1 MPLTWHLKKFIL
13 LLGVLALGFTSCSK
27 KSENLK
33 VIPKDA
39 IAVVSFDLQS
49 LYKKADVEELQKLKS
64 FQKIKEAL
72 NNDNNKMGKIFSEI
86 LNDPKASG
94 IDFKKNAYLFAFN
107 NKKYGGDSR
116 QPHIGITAVLS
127 DDNKF
132 KDLLNRVSETTYM
145 ELDIKKDGA
154 LNIVHLNNESYL
166 SWDDNKMLFI
176 TGEDYRSMEGE
187 SVLKKLYNQ
196 DKSEQITDIKGFSDF
211 LNGQKDINLWI
222 NLGGFV
228 QDDSMFLNGMAASLY
243 KSLFNMQKD
252 SYFYG
257 FVDFGKDDIKLTTYS
272 IYNEET
278 AKLLKKY
285 DLYDIS
291 FDKDILKNTPEKLP
305 LAMGG
310 AINVKNYYEFLKA
323 QFGKDFNEDDL
334 IRVLSTQGLTKDNV
348 LNFFGGSFMLAIEGF
363 ENQKYISYDLDLVED
378 KQSDDSYEY
387 KEVEKERMFPVFGL
401 SFNIGDKT
409 LLDKGI
415 TLAGLALENGY
426 YKLPL
431 QKDLTFYF
439 AYNNKA
445 FYGSNS
451 PKGVEAFL
459 KGGVSNNAVNS
470 DFGKHVSKDLA
481 YFYMSLDPNNYPK
494 EYFDSFKHKKD
505 KFAFD
510 LFTQHSVNLECKRID
525 NSSAEIIY
533 HLKGIEKNSLN
544 TFFKSIDKVINYE
557 N

>member
-1 MPLTWHLKKFIL
+1 MKKFIL

-64 FQKIKEAL
+64 FQKIKEEL
-72 NNDNNKMGKIFSEI
+72 NNNNKEMGKIFSEI

-94 IDFKKNAYLFAFN
+94 VDFKKNAFLFGLN

-116 QPHIGITAVLS
+116 NPYIGVTAVLS
-127 DDNKF
+127 DDAKF
-132 KDLLNRVSETTYM
+132 KDLLNRVSQAKNLQ
-145 ELDIKKDGA
+145 LDIKKEGT
-154 LNIVHLNNESYL
+154 LNIVRLDQGTYL
-166 SWDDNKMLFI
+166 SWDSKKILFLKGDNTEA
-176 TGEDYRSMEGE
+176 TGVDI
-187 SVLKKLYNQ
+187 VLKKLYEQ
-196 DKSEQITDIKGFSDF
+196 SKSEQITDIKGFSDF
-211 LNGQKDINLWI
+211 LDGQKDINVWL
-222 NLGGFV
+222 NFGGFV
-228 QDDSMFLNGMAASLY
+228 QDDSIFLNGMVASLY
-243 KSLFNMQKD
+243 RGLFNMQKD

-257 FVDFGKDDIKLTTYS
+257 FIDFGKDDIKLTTYS

-285 DLYDIS
+285 DLYDIT

-323 QFGKDFNEDDL
+323 QFGKELNEDDL
-334 IRVLSTQGLTKDNV
+334 VKLLNTQGLTKDNV

-378 KQSDDSYEY
+378 KQSEDSYEY

-409 LLDKGI
+409 LLDKGV

-470 DFGKHVSKDLA
+470 DFGKHVSKDLT

-494 EYFDSFKHKKD
+494 EYFNSFRDKKD

-510 LFTQHSVNLECKRID
+510 LFTQHSVDLECKRID
-525 NSSAEIIY
+525 NTSAEAIY
-533 HLKGIEKNSLN
+533 HLKGVEKNSLN
-544 TFFKSIDKVINYE
+544 TFFKSIDKIVNYE

>member
-1 MPLTWHLKKFIL
+1 MKKFIL

-39 IAVVSFDLQS
+39 MVVVSFDLQS
-49 LYKKADVEELQKLKS
+49 LYQKADVEELQQLKS
-64 FQKIKEAL
+64 FQKLKEEIS
-72 NNDNNKMGKIFSEI
+72 NDNKEMGKIFNEI
-86 LNDPKASG
+86 LKDPKSSG
-94 IDFKKNAYLFAFN
+94 VDFKKNAFFFVCDS
-107 NKKYGGDSR
+107 KKYGGDSR
-116 QPHIGITAVLS
+116 NPYIGVTAVLS
-127 DDNKF
+127 DDAKF
-132 KDLLNRVSETTYM
+132 KDLLNRVSQATKLQ
-145 ELDIKKDGA
+145 LDIKKEGA
-154 LNIVHLNNESYL
+154 LNIVYFNEGASL
-166 SWDDNKMLFI
+166 SWDNKKMLFLI
-176 TGEDYRSMEGE
+176 NNNYSTRVDV
-187 SVLKKLYNQ
+187 VLKKLYEQ
-196 DKSEQITDIKGFSDF
+196 SKSEQITDIKGFSDF
-211 LNGQKDINLWI
+211 LDGQKDINVWL
-222 NLGGFV
+222 NFGGFM
-228 QDDSMFLNGMAASLY
+228 QDDSMFLNGIAASLY

-257 FVDFGKDDIKLTTYS
+257 FIDFGKDDIKLTTYS
-272 IYNEET
+272 IYNQET

-291 FDKDILKNTPEKLP
+291 FDKDILKNFPEKLP
-305 LAMGG
+305 IAIGG
-310 AINVKNYYEFLKA
+310 AVNVKNYYEFLKA
-323 QFGKDFNEDDL
+323 QFGKELNEDDL
-334 IRVLSTQGLTKDNV
+334 VKLLNTQGLTKDNV

-363 ENQKYISYDLDLVED
+363 ENQKYISYDLVED
-378 KQSDDSYEY
+378 EQSEDGYEY

-409 LLDKGI
+409 LLDKGVA
-415 TLAGLALENGY
+415 LAHLALENGY

-431 QKDLTFYF
+431 QKDLTLYF

-451 PKGVEAFL
+451 PKGVETFL
-459 KGGVSNNAVNS
+459 KGGVSNNAVKS

-481 YFYMSLDPNNYPK
+481 YFYMSLEPKDYPQ
-494 EYFDSFKHKKD
+494 EYVDIIREKNSREGSL
-505 KFAFD
+505 AFD
-510 LFTQHSVNLECKRID
+510 LFTQHSTNIECKRID

>member
-1 MPLTWHLKKFIL
+1 MKKFIL

-64 FQKIKEAL
+64 FQKIKEEL
-72 NNDNNKMGKIFSEI
+72 NNNNKEMGKIFSEI

-94 IDFKKNAYLFAFN
+94 VDFKKNAFLFGLN

-116 QPHIGITAVLS
+116 NPYIGVTAVLS
-127 DDNKF
+127 DDAKF
-132 KDLLNRVSETTYM
+132 KDLLNRVSQAKNLQ
-145 ELDIKKDGA
+145 LDIKKEGT
-154 LNIVHLNNESYL
+154 LNIVRLDQGTYL
-166 SWDDNKMLFI
+166 SWDSKKILFLKGDNTEA
-176 TGEDYRSMEGE
+176 TGVDI
-187 SVLKKLYNQ
+187 VLKKLYEQ
-196 DKSEQITDIKGFSDF
+196 SKSEQITDIKGFSDF
-211 LNGQKDINLWI
+211 LDGQKDINVWL
-222 NLGGFV
+222 NFGGFV
-228 QDDSMFLNGMAASLY
+228 QDDSIFLNGMVASLY
-243 KSLFNMQKD
+243 RGLFNMQKD

-257 FVDFGKDDIKLTTYS
+257 FIDFGKDDIKLTTYS

-285 DLYDIS
+285 DLYDIT

-363 ENQKYISYDLDLVED
+363 ENQKYISYDLVED
-378 KQSDDSYEY
+378 EQSEDGYEY

-409 LLDKGI
+409 LLDKGV
-415 TLAGLALENGY
+415 TLAGLSLENGY

-431 QKDLTFYF
+431 QKDLTLYF

-470 DFGKHVSKDLA
+470 DFGKHVSKNLA

-494 EYFDSFKHKKD
+494 EYFDSFKDKKD

-525 NSSAEIIY
+525 NSSAEFIY

>member
-1 MPLTWHLKKFIL
+1 MKKFIL

-176 TGEDYRSMEGE
+176 TGEDYCSMEGE

>member
-1 MPLTWHLKKFIL
+1 MKKFIL

-39 IAVVSFDLQS
+39 MAVVSFDLQS

-132 KDLLNRVSETTYM
+132 KDLLNRVSEATYM

-176 TGEDYRSMEGE
+176 AGEDYRSMEGE

-285 DLYDIS
+285 DLYDIT

-378 KQSDDSYEY
+378 KQSEDSYEY

-525 NSSAEIIY
+525 NTSAEAIY
-533 HLKGIEKNSLN
+533 HLKGVEKNSLN

>member
-1 MPLTWHLKKFIL
+1 MKKFIL

-39 IAVVSFDLQS
+39 MVVVSFDLQS
-49 LYKKADVEELQKLKS
+49 LYQKADVEELQQLKS
-64 FQKIKEAL
+64 FQKFKEKIS
-72 NNDNNKMGKIFSEI
+72 NDNKEMGKIFNEI
-86 LNDPKASG
+86 LKDPKSSG
-94 IDFKKNAYLFAFN
+94 VDFKKNAFFFVCDS
-107 NKKYGGDSR
+107 KKYGGDSR
-116 QPHIGITAVLS
+116 NPYIGVTAVLS
-127 DDNKF
+127 DDAKF
-132 KDLLNRVSETTYM
+132 KDLLNRVSQATETQ
-145 ELDIKKDGA
+145 LDIKKEGA
-154 LNIVHLNNESYL
+154 LNIVYFNEGASL
-166 SWDDNKMLFI
+166 SWDNKKMLFLVNDNYS
-176 TGEDYRSMEGE
+176 TRVDV
-187 SVLKKLYNQ
+187 VLKKLYEQ
-196 DKSEQITDIKGFSDF
+196 SKSEQITDIKGFSDF
-211 LNGQKDINLWI
+211 LDGQKDINVWL
-222 NLGGFV
+222 NFGGFM
-228 QDDSMFLNGMAASLY
+228 QDDSMFLNGIAASLY

-257 FVDFGKDDIKLTTYS
+257 FIDFGKDDIKLTTYS
-272 IYNEET
+272 IYNKET

-291 FDKDILKNTPEKLP
+291 FDKDILKNFPEKLP
-305 LAMGG
+305 IAIGG
-310 AINVKNYYEFLKA
+310 AVNVKNYYEFLKA
-323 QFGKDFNEDDL
+323 QFGKELNEDDL
-334 IRVLSTQGLTKDNV
+334 VKLLNTQGLTKDNV
-348 LNFFGGSFMLAIEGF
+348 LNFFGGSFVLAIEGF
-363 ENQKYISYDLDLVED
+363 ENQKYISYDLVED
-378 KQSDDSYEY
+378 EQSEDGYEY
-387 KEVEKERMFPVFGL
+387 KEVEKERMFPIFGL

-409 LLDKGI
+409 LLDKVI
-415 TLAGLALENGY
+415 TLASLALENGY

-431 QKDLTFYF
+431 QKDLTLYF

-470 DFGKHVSKDLA
+470 DFGKHVSKDLT
-481 YFYMSLDPNNYPK
+481 YFYMSLDPNYYPK

-525 NSSAEIIY
+525 NSSAEFIY
-533 HLKGIEKNSLN
+533 HLKGVEKNSLN

>member
-1 MPLTWHLKKFIL
+1 MKKFIL

-39 IAVVSFDLQS
+39 MAVVSFDLQS
-49 LYKKADVEELQKLKS
+49 LYKKVDVEELQQLKS

-86 LNDPKASG
+86 LNNPKASG

-132 KDLLNRVSETTYM
+132 KDLLNRVSEATYM

-176 TGEDYRSMEGE
+176 AGEDYRSMEGE

-196 DKSEQITDIKGFSDF
+196 DKSEQITNIKGFSDF
-211 LNGQKDINLWI
+211 LDGQKDINVWI

-291 FDKDILKNTPEKLP
+291 FDKDILKNFPEKSPIAL
-305 LAMGG
+305 GG
-310 AINVKNYYEFLKA
+310 AVNVKNYYEFLKA
-323 QFGKDFNEDDL
+323 QFGKELNEDDL
-334 IRVLSTQGLTKDNV
+334 VKLLNTQGLTKDNV

-378 KQSDDSYEY
+378 KQSEDSYEY

-409 LLDKGI
+409 LLDKGV

-470 DFGKHVSKDLA
+470 DFGKHVSKDLT

-494 EYFDSFKHKKD
+494 EYFNSFRDKKD

-525 NSSAEIIY
+525 NSSAEAIY

>member
-1 MPLTWHLKKFIL
+1 MKKFIL

-39 IAVVSFDLQS
+39 MVVVSFDLQS
-49 LYKKADVEELQKLKS
+49 LYKKADVEELQQLKS
-64 FQKIKEAL
+64 FQKLKEKIS
-72 NNDNNKMGKIFSEI
+72 NDNKEMGKIFNEI
-86 LNDPKASG
+86 LKDPKSSG
-94 IDFKKNAYLFAFN
+94 VDFKKNAFFFVCDS
-107 NKKYGGDSR
+107 KKYGGDSR
-116 QPHIGITAVLS
+116 NPYIGVTAVLS
-127 DDNKF
+127 DDAKF
-132 KDLLNRVSETTYM
+132 KDLLNRVSQATETQ
-145 ELDIKKDGA
+145 LDIKKEGA
-154 LNIVHLNNESYL
+154 LNIVYFNEGASL
-166 SWDDNKMLFI
+166 SWDNKKMLFLVNDNYS
-176 TGEDYRSMEGE
+176 TRVDV
-187 SVLKKLYNQ
+187 VLKKLYEQ
-196 DKSEQITDIKGFSDF
+196 SKSEQITDIKGFSDF
-211 LNGQKDINLWI
+211 LDGQKDINVWL
-222 NLGGFV
+222 NFGGFM
-228 QDDSMFLNGMAASLY
+228 QDDSMFLNGIAASLY

-257 FVDFGKDDIKLTTYS
+257 FIDFGKDDIKLTTYS
-272 IYNEET
+272 IYNKET

-291 FDKDILKNTPEKLP
+291 FDKDILKNFPEKLP
-305 LAMGG
+305 IAIGG
-310 AINVKNYYEFLKA
+310 AVNVKNYYEFLKA
-323 QFGKDFNEDDL
+323 QFGKELNEDDL
-334 IRVLSTQGLTKDNV
+334 VKLLNTQGLTKDNV
-348 LNFFGGSFMLAIEGF
+348 LNFFGGSFVLAIEGF

-409 LLDKGI
+409 LLDKGV
-415 TLAGLALENGY
+415 TLAGLSLENGY

-431 QKDLTFYF
+431 QKDLTLYF

-510 LFTQHSVNLECKRID
+510 LFTQHSVDLECKRID
-525 NSSAEIIY
+525 NTSAEAIY
-533 HLKGIEKNSLN
+533 HLKGVEKNSLN
-544 TFFKSIDKVINYE
+544 TFFKSIDKIVNYE

>member
-1 MPLTWHLKKFIL
+1 MKKFIL

-39 IAVVSFDLQS
+39 MVVVSFDLQS
-49 LYKKADVEELQKLKS
+49 LYQKADVEELQQLKS
-64 FQKIKEAL
+64 FQKLKEEIS
-72 NNDNNKMGKIFSEI
+72 NDNKEMGKIFNEI
-86 LNDPKASG
+86 LKDPKSSG
-94 IDFKKNAYLFAFN
+94 VDFKKNAFFFVCDS
-107 NKKYGGDSR
+107 KKYGGDSR
-116 QPHIGITAVLS
+116 NPYIGVTAVLS
-127 DDNKF
+127 DDAKF
-132 KDLLNRVSETTYM
+132 KDLLNRVSQATKLQ
-145 ELDIKKDGA
+145 LDIKKEGA
-154 LNIVHLNNESYL
+154 LNIVYFNEGASL
-166 SWDDNKMLFI
+166 SWDNKKMLFLVNDNYS
-176 TGEDYRSMEGE
+176 TRVDV
-187 SVLKKLYNQ
+187 VLKKLYEQ
-196 DKSEQITDIKGFSDF
+196 SKSEQITDIKGFSDF
-211 LNGQKDINLWI
+211 LDGQKDINVWL
-222 NLGGFV
+222 NFGGFM
-228 QDDSMFLNGMAASLY
+228 QDDSMFLNGIAASLY

-257 FVDFGKDDIKLTTYS
+257 FIDFGKDDIKLTTYS
-272 IYNEET
+272 IYNQET

-291 FDKDILKNTPEKLP
+291 FDKDILKNFPEKLP
-305 LAMGG
+305 IAIGG
-310 AINVKNYYEFLKA
+310 AVNVKNYYEFLKA
-323 QFGKDFNEDDL
+323 QFGKELNEDDL
-334 IRVLSTQGLTKDNV
+334 VKLLNTQGLTKDNV
-348 LNFFGGSFMLAIEGF
+348 LNFFGGSFVLAIEGF
-363 ENQKYISYDLDLVED
+363 ENQKYISYDLVED
-378 KQSDDSYEY
+378 EQSEDGYEY

-409 LLDKGI
+409 LLDKGVA
-415 TLAGLALENGY
+415 LAHLALENGY

-431 QKDLTFYF
+431 QKDLTLYF

-459 KGGVSNNAVNS
+459 KGGVSNNAVKS

-525 NSSAEIIY
+525 NSSAEVIY
-533 HLKGIEKNSLN
+533 HLKGVEKNSLN
-544 TFFKSIDKVINYE
+544 TFFKSIDKIVNYE

>member
-1 MPLTWHLKKFIL
+1 MKKFIL

-39 IAVVSFDLQS
+39 MAVVSFDLQS

-132 KDLLNRVSETTYM
+132 KDLLNRVSEATYM

-176 TGEDYRSMEGE
+176 AGEDYRSMEGE

-291 FDKDILKNTPEKLP
+291 FDKDILKNSPEKSP
-305 LAMGG
+305 IAIGG
-310 AINVKNYYEFLKA
+310 AVNVKNYYEFLKA
-323 QFGKDFNEDDL
+323 QFGKELNEDDL
-334 IRVLSTQGLTKDNV
+334 VKLLNTQGLTKDNV

-409 LLDKGI
+409 LLDKGV
-415 TLAGLALENGY
+415 TLAGLSLENGY

-431 QKDLTFYF
+431 QKDLTLYF

-510 LFTQHSVNLECKRID
+510 LFTQHSVDLECKRID
-525 NSSAEIIY
+525 NTSAEAIY
-533 HLKGIEKNSLN
+533 HLKGVEKNSLN
-544 TFFKSIDKVINYE
+544 TFFKSIDKIVNYE

>member
-1 MPLTWHLKKFIL
+1 MKKFIL

-64 FQKIKEAL
+64 FQKIKEEL
-72 NNDNNKMGKIFSEI
+72 NNNNKEMGKIFSEI

-94 IDFKKNAYLFAFN
+94 VDFKKNAFLFGLN

-116 QPHIGITAVLS
+116 NPYIGVTAVLS
-127 DDNKF
+127 DDAKF
-132 KDLLNRVSETTYM
+132 KDLLNRVSQAKNLQ
-145 ELDIKKDGA
+145 LDIKKEGT
-154 LNIVHLNNESYL
+154 LNIVRLDQGTYL
-166 SWDDNKMLFI
+166 SWDSKKILFLKGDNTEA
-176 TGEDYRSMEGE
+176 TGVDI
-187 SVLKKLYNQ
+187 VLKKLYEQ
-196 DKSEQITDIKGFSDF
+196 SKSEQITDIKGFSDF
-211 LNGQKDINLWI
+211 LDGQKDINVWL
-222 NLGGFV
+222 NFGGFV
-228 QDDSMFLNGMAASLY
+228 QDDSIFLNGMVASLY
-243 KSLFNMQKD
+243 RGLFNMQKD

-257 FVDFGKDDIKLTTYS
+257 FIDFGKDDIKLTTYS

-285 DLYDIS
+285 DLYDIT

-363 ENQKYISYDLDLVED
+363 ENQKYISYDLVED
-378 KQSDDSYEY
+378 EQSKDGYEY

-409 LLDKGI
+409 LLDKGV
-415 TLAGLALENGY
+415 TLAGLSLENGY

-431 QKDLTFYF
+431 QKDLTLYF

-494 EYFDSFKHKKD
+494 EYFDSFKDKKD

>member
-1 MPLTWHLKKFIL
+1 MKKFIL

-39 IAVVSFDLQS
+39 MAVVSFDLQS

-72 NNDNNKMGKIFSEI
+72 NNNNNKMGKIFSEI

-132 KDLLNRVSETTYM
+132 KDLLNRVSEATYM

-176 TGEDYRSMEGE
+176 AGEDYRSMEGD

-196 DKSEQITDIKGFSDF
+196 DKSEQITDVKGFSDF
-211 LNGQKDINLWI
+211 LDGQKDINVWL
-222 NLGGFV
+222 NFGGFV
-228 QDDSMFLNGMAASLY
+228 QDDSIFLNGMVASLY
-243 KSLFNMQKD
+243 RGLFNMQKD

-291 FDKDILKNTPEKLP
+291 FDKDILKNFSEKSP
-305 LAMGG
+305 IAIGG
-310 AINVKNYYEFLKA
+310 AVNVKNYYEFLKA
-323 QFGKDFNEDDL
+323 QFGKELNEDDL
-334 IRVLSTQGLTKDNV
+334 VKLLNTQGLTKDNV

-451 PKGVEAFL
+451 PEGVEAFL

-470 DFGKHVSKDLA
+470 DFGKHVSKDLT

-525 NSSAEIIY
+525 NSSAEFIY
-533 HLKGIEKNSLN
+533 HLKGVEKNSLN
-544 TFFKSIDKVINYE
+544 TFFKSIDKIVNYE

>member
-1 MPLTWHLKKFIL
+1 MKKFIL

-64 FQKIKEAL
+64 FQKIKEEL
-72 NNDNNKMGKIFSEI
+72 NNNNKEMGKIFSEI

-94 IDFKKNAYLFAFN
+94 VDFKKNAFLFGLN

-116 QPHIGITAVLS
+116 NPYIGVTAVLS
-127 DDNKF
+127 DDAKF
-132 KDLLNRVSETTYM
+132 KDLLNRVSKAKNLQ
-145 ELDIKKDGA
+145 LDIKKEGT
-154 LNIVHLNNESYL
+154 LNIVRLDQGTYL
-166 SWDDNKMLFI
+166 SWDSKKILFLKGDNTEA
-176 TGEDYRSMEGE
+176 TGVDI
-187 SVLKKLYNQ
+187 VLKKLYEQ
-196 DKSEQITDIKGFSDF
+196 SKSEQITDIKGFSDF
-211 LNGQKDINLWI
+211 LDGQKDINVWL
-222 NLGGFV
+222 NFGGFV
-228 QDDSMFLNGMAASLY
+228 QDDSIFLNGMVASLY
-243 KSLFNMQKD
+243 RGLFNMQKD

-257 FVDFGKDDIKLTTYS
+257 FIDFGKDDIKLTTYS

-363 ENQKYISYDLDLVED
+363 ENQKYISYDLVED
-378 KQSDDSYEY
+378 EQSEDGYEY
-387 KEVEKERMFPVFGL
+387 KEVEKERMFPIFGL

-409 LLDKGI
+409 LLDKGV
-415 TLAGLALENGY
+415 TLAGLSLENGY

-431 QKDLTFYF
+431 QKDLTLYF

-494 EYFDSFKHKKD
+494 EYFDSFKDKKD

-525 NSSAEIIY
+525 NSSAEAIY
-533 HLKGIEKNSLN
+533 HLKGVEKNSLN
-544 TFFKSIDKVINYE
+544 TFFKSIDKIVNYE

>member
-1 MPLTWHLKKFIL
+1 MKKFIL

-176 TGEDYRSMEGE
+176 AGEDYRSMEGE
-187 SVLKKLYNQ
+187 SVIKKLYNQ

>member
-1 MPLTWHLKKFIL
+1 MKKFIL

-39 IAVVSFDLQS
+39 MVVVSFDLQS
-49 LYKKADVEELQKLKS
+49 LYQKADVEELQQLKS
-64 FQKIKEAL
+64 FQKLKEEIS
-72 NNDNNKMGKIFSEI
+72 NDNKEMGKIFNEI
-86 LNDPKASG
+86 LKDPKSSG
-94 IDFKKNAYLFAFN
+94 VDFKKNVFFFVCDS
-107 NKKYGGDSR
+107 KKYGGDSR
-116 QPHIGITAVLS
+116 NPYIGVTAVLS
-127 DDNKF
+127 DDAKF
-132 KDLLNRVSETTYM
+132 KDLLNRVSQATKLQ
-145 ELDIKKDGA
+145 LDIKKEGA
-154 LNIVHLNNESYL
+154 LNIVYFNEGASL
-166 SWDDNKMLFI
+166 SWDNKKMLFLVNDNYS
-176 TGEDYRSMEGE
+176 TRVDV
-187 SVLKKLYNQ
+187 VLKKLYEQ
-196 DKSEQITDIKGFSDF
+196 SKSEQITDIKGFSDF
-211 LNGQKDINLWI
+211 LDGQKDINVWL
-222 NLGGFV
+222 NFGGFM
-228 QDDSMFLNGMAASLY
+228 QDDSMFLNGIAASLY

-257 FVDFGKDDIKLTTYS
+257 FIDFGKDDIKLTTYS
-272 IYNEET
+272 IYNQET

-291 FDKDILKNTPEKLP
+291 FDKDILKNFPEKLP
-305 LAMGG
+305 IAIGG
-310 AINVKNYYEFLKA
+310 AVNVKNYYEFLKA
-323 QFGKDFNEDDL
+323 QFGKELNEDDL
-334 IRVLSTQGLTKDNV
+334 VKLLNTQGLTKDNE
-348 LNFFGGSFMLAIEGF
+348 LNFFGGSFVLAIEGF
-363 ENQKYISYDLDLVED
+363 ENQKYISYDLVED
-378 KQSDDSYEY
+378 EQSEDGYEY

-409 LLDKGI
+409 LLDKGVA
-415 TLAGLALENGY
+415 LAHLALENGY

-431 QKDLTFYF
+431 QKDLTLYF

-459 KGGVSNNAVNS
+459 KGGVSNNAVKS

-481 YFYMSLDPNNYPK
+481 YFYMSLEPKDYPQ
-494 EYFDSFKHKKD
+494 EYVDIIREKNSREGSL
-505 KFAFD
+505 AFD
-510 LFTQHSVNLECKRID
+510 LFIQHSTNIECKRID
-525 NSSAEIIY
+525 NSSAEFIY

>member
-1 MPLTWHLKKFIL
+1 MKKFIL

-278 AKLLKKY
+278 VKLLKKY

>member
-1 MPLTWHLKKFIL
+1 MKKFIL

-39 IAVVSFDLQS
+39 MAVVSFDLQS

-132 KDLLNRVSETTYM
+132 KDLLNRVSEATYM

-176 TGEDYRSMEGE
+176 AGEDYRSMEGE

>member
-1 MPLTWHLKKFIL
+1 MKKFIL

-39 IAVVSFDLQS
+39 MVVVSFDLQS
-49 LYKKADVEELQKLKS
+49 LYKKADVEELQQLKS
-64 FQKIKEAL
+64 FQKLKEEIS
-72 NNDNNKMGKIFSEI
+72 NDNKEMGKIFNEI
-86 LNDPKASG
+86 LKDPKSSG
-94 IDFKKNAYLFAFN
+94 VDFKKNAFFFVCDS
-107 NKKYGGDSR
+107 KKYGGDSR
-116 QPHIGITAVLS
+116 NPYIGVTAVLS
-127 DDNKF
+127 DDAKF
-132 KDLLNRVSETTYM
+132 KDLLNRVSKAKNLQ
-145 ELDIKKDGA
+145 LDIKKEGT
-154 LNIVHLNNESYL
+154 LNIVRLDQGTYL
-166 SWDDNKMLFI
+166 SWDSKKILFLKGDNTEA
-176 TGEDYRSMEGE
+176 TGVDI
-187 SVLKKLYNQ
+187 VLKKLYEQ
-196 DKSEQITDIKGFSDF
+196 SKSEQITDIKGFSDF
-211 LNGQKDINLWI
+211 LDGQKDINVWL
-222 NLGGFV
+222 NFGGFV
-228 QDDSMFLNGMAASLY
+228 QDDSIFLNGMVASLY
-243 KSLFNMQKD
+243 RGLFNMQKD

-257 FVDFGKDDIKLTTYS
+257 FIDFGKDDIKLTTYS
-272 IYNEET
+272 FYNEET

-291 FDKDILKNTPEKLP
+291 FDKDILKNFPEKLP
-305 LAMGG
+305 IAIGG
-310 AINVKNYYEFLKA
+310 AVNVKNYYEFLKA
-323 QFGKDFNEDDL
+323 QFGKELNEDDL
-334 IRVLSTQGLTKDNV
+334 VKLLNTQGLTKENV

-378 KQSDDSYEY
+378 KQSEDSYEY

-470 DFGKHVSKDLA
+470 DFGKHVSKDLT

-510 LFTQHSVNLECKRID
+510 LFTQHSVDLECKRID
-525 NSSAEIIY
+525 NTSAEAIY
-533 HLKGIEKNSLN
+533 HLKGVEKNSLN

>member
-1 MPLTWHLKKFIL
+1 
-13 LLGVLALGFTSCSK
+13 
-27 KSENLK
+27 
-33 VIPKDA
+33 
-39 IAVVSFDLQS
+39 
-49 LYKKADVEELQKLKS
+49 
-64 FQKIKEAL
+64 
-72 NNDNNKMGKIFSEI
+72 MGKIFSEI

-94 IDFKKNAYLFAFN
+94 VDFKKNAFLFGLN

-116 QPHIGITAVLS
+116 NPYIGVTAVLS
-127 DDNKF
+127 DDAKF
-132 KDLLNRVSETTYM
+132 KDLLNRVSQAKNLQ
-145 ELDIKKDGA
+145 LDIKKEGT
-154 LNIVHLNNESYL
+154 LNIVRLDQGTYL
-166 SWDDNKMLFI
+166 SWDSKKILFLKGDNTEA
-176 TGEDYRSMEGE
+176 TGVDI
-187 SVLKKLYNQ
+187 VLKKLYEQ
-196 DKSEQITDIKGFSDF
+196 SKSEQITDIKGFSDF
-211 LNGQKDINLWI
+211 LDGQKDINVWL
-222 NLGGFV
+222 NFGGFV
-228 QDDSMFLNGMAASLY
+228 QDDSIFLNGMVASLY
-243 KSLFNMQKD
+243 RGLFNMQKD

-257 FVDFGKDDIKLTTYS
+257 FIDFGKDDIKLTTYS

-285 DLYDIS
+285 DLYDIT

-334 IRVLSTQGLTKDNV
+334 IRALSTQGLTKDNV

-363 ENQKYISYDLDLVED
+363 ENQKYISYDLVED
-378 KQSDDSYEY
+378 EQSKDGYEY

-409 LLDKGI
+409 LLDKGV
-415 TLAGLALENGY
+415 TLASLALENGY

-431 QKDLTFYF
+431 QKDLTLYF

-494 EYFDSFKHKKD
+494 EYFDSFKDKKD

-525 NSSAEIIY
+525 NSSAEAIY
-533 HLKGIEKNSLN
+533 HLKGVEKNSLN
-544 TFFKSIDKVINYE
+544 TFFKSIDKIVNYE

>member
-1 MPLTWHLKKFIL
+1 MKKFIL

-64 FQKIKEAL
+64 FQKIKEEL
-72 NNDNNKMGKIFSEI
+72 NNNNKEMGKIFSEI

-94 IDFKKNAYLFAFN
+94 VDFKKNVFLFGLN

-116 QPHIGITAVLS
+116 NPYIGVTAVLS
-127 DDNKF
+127 DDAKF
-132 KDLLNRVSETTYM
+132 KDLLNRVSQAKNLQ
-145 ELDIKKDGA
+145 LDIKKEGT
-154 LNIVHLNNESYL
+154 LNIVRLDQGTYL
-166 SWDDNKMLFI
+166 SWDSKKILFLKGDNTEA
-176 TGEDYRSMEGE
+176 TGVDI
-187 SVLKKLYNQ
+187 VLKKLYEQ
-196 DKSEQITDIKGFSDF
+196 SKSEQITDIKGFSDF

-228 QDDSMFLNGMAASLY
+228 QDDSMFLNGMVASLY

-285 DLYDIS
+285 DLYDIT
-291 FDKDILKNTPEKLP
+291 FDKDILKNFPEKSP
-305 LAMGG
+305 IAIGG
-310 AINVKNYYEFLKA
+310 AVNVKNYYEFLKA
-323 QFGKDFNEDDL
+323 QFGKELNEDDL
-334 IRVLSTQGLTKDNV
+334 VKLLNTQGLTKDNV

-363 ENQKYISYDLDLVED
+363 ENQKYISYDLVED
-378 KQSDDSYEY
+378 EQSEDGYEY

-431 QKDLTFYF
+431 QKDLTLYF

-494 EYFDSFKHKKD
+494 EYFDSFKDKKD

-525 NSSAEIIY
+525 NSSAEAIY
-533 HLKGIEKNSLN
+533 HLKGVEKNSLN

>member
-1 MPLTWHLKKFIL
+1 MKKFIL

-39 IAVVSFDLQS
+39 MAVVSFDLQS

-291 FDKDILKNTPEKLP
+291 FDKDILKNFPEKSP
-305 LAMGG
+305 IAIGG
-310 AINVKNYYEFLKA
+310 AVNVKNYYEFLKA
-323 QFGKDFNEDDL
+323 QFGKELNEDDL
-334 IRVLSTQGLTKDNV
+334 VKLLNTQGLTKDNV

-510 LFTQHSVNLECKRID
+510 LFTQHSVDLECKRID
-525 NSSAEIIY
+525 NTSAEAIY
-533 HLKGIEKNSLN
+533 HLKGVEKNSLN

>member
-1 MPLTWHLKKFIL
+1 MKKFIL

-64 FQKIKEAL
+64 FQKIKEEL
-72 NNDNNKMGKIFSEI
+72 NNNNKEMGKIFSEI

-94 IDFKKNAYLFAFN
+94 VDFKKNAFLFGLN

-116 QPHIGITAVLS
+116 NPYIGVTAVLS
-127 DDNKF
+127 DDAKF
-132 KDLLNRVSETTYM
+132 KDLLNRVSQAKNLQ
-145 ELDIKKDGA
+145 LDIKKEGT
-154 LNIVHLNNESYL
+154 LNIVRLDQGTYL
-166 SWDDNKMLFI
+166 SWDSKKILFLKGDNTEA
-176 TGEDYRSMEGE
+176 TGVDI
-187 SVLKKLYNQ
+187 VLKKLYEQ
-196 DKSEQITDIKGFSDF
+196 SKSEQITDIKGFSDF
-211 LNGQKDINLWI
+211 LDGQKDINVWL
-222 NLGGFV
+222 NFGGFV
-228 QDDSMFLNGMAASLY
+228 QDDSIFLNGMVASLY
-243 KSLFNMQKD
+243 RGLFNMQKD

-257 FVDFGKDDIKLTTYS
+257 FIDFGKDDIKLTTYS

-285 DLYDIS
+285 DLYDIT

-323 QFGKDFNEDDL
+323 QFGKELNEDDL
-334 IRVLSTQGLTKDNV
+334 VKLLNTQGLTKDNV
-348 LNFFGGSFMLAIEGF
+348 LNFFGGSFVLAIEGF
-363 ENQKYISYDLDLVED
+363 ENQKYISYDLVED
-378 KQSDDSYEY
+378 EQSKDGYEY

-409 LLDKGI
+409 LLDKGV
-415 TLAGLALENGY
+415 TLASLALENGY

-431 QKDLTFYF
+431 QKDLTLYF

-494 EYFDSFKHKKD
+494 EYFDSFKDKKD

-525 NSSAEIIY
+525 NSSAEFIY

>member
-1 MPLTWHLKKFIL
+1 MKKFIL

-39 IAVVSFDLQS
+39 MAVVSFDLQS

-127 DDNKF
+127 DNNKF
-132 KDLLNRVSETTYM
+132 KDLLNRVSEATYM

-176 TGEDYRSMEGE
+176 AGEDYRSMEGE
-187 SVLKKLYNQ
+187 SVIKKLYNQ

-228 QDDSMFLNGMAASLY
+228 QDDSIFLNGMAASLY

-291 FDKDILKNTPEKLP
+291 FDKDILKNFPEKSP
-305 LAMGG
+305 IAIGG
-310 AINVKNYYEFLKA
+310 AVNVKNYYEFLKA
-323 QFGKDFNEDDL
+323 QFGKELNEDDL
-334 IRVLSTQGLTKDNV
+334 VKLLNTQGLTKDNV

-510 LFTQHSVNLECKRID
+510 LFTQHSVDLECKRID
-525 NSSAEIIY
+525 NTSAEAIY
-533 HLKGIEKNSLN
+533 HLKGVEKNSLN
-544 TFFKSIDKVINYE
+544 TFFKSIDKIVNYE

>member
-1 MPLTWHLKKFIL
+1 MKKFIL

-39 IAVVSFDLQS
+39 MVVVSFDLQS
-49 LYKKADVEELQKLKS
+49 LYQKADVEELQQLKS
-64 FQKIKEAL
+64 FQKLKEEISK
-72 NNDNNKMGKIFSEI
+72 DNKEMGKIFNEI
-86 LNDPKASG
+86 LKDPKSSG
-94 IDFKKNAYLFAFN
+94 VDFKKNAFFFVCDS
-107 NKKYGGDSR
+107 KKYGGDSR
-116 QPHIGITAVLS
+116 NPYIGVTAVLS
-127 DDNKF
+127 DDAKF
-132 KDLLNRVSETTYM
+132 KDLLNRVSQATKLQ
-145 ELDIKKDGA
+145 LDIKKEGA
-154 LNIVHLNNESYL
+154 LNIVYFNEGASL
-166 SWDDNKMLFI
+166 SWDNKKMLFLVNDNYS
-176 TGEDYRSMEGE
+176 TRVDV
-187 SVLKKLYNQ
+187 VLKKLYEQ
-196 DKSEQITDIKGFSDF
+196 SKSEQITDIKGFSDF
-211 LNGQKDINLWI
+211 LDGQKDINVWL
-222 NLGGFV
+222 NFGGFM
-228 QDDSMFLNGMAASLY
+228 QDDSMFLNGIAASLY

-257 FVDFGKDDIKLTTYS
+257 FIDFGKDDIKLTTYS
-272 IYNEET
+272 IYNQET

-291 FDKDILKNTPEKLP
+291 FDKDILKNFPEKLP
-305 LAMGG
+305 IAIGG
-310 AINVKNYYEFLKA
+310 AVNVKNYYEFLKA
-323 QFGKDFNEDDL
+323 QFGKELNEDDL
-334 IRVLSTQGLTKDNV
+334 VKLLNTQGLTKDNV
-348 LNFFGGSFMLAIEGF
+348 LNFFGGSFVLAIEGF
-363 ENQKYISYDLDLVED
+363 ENQKYISYDLVED
-378 KQSDDSYEY
+378 EQSEDGYEY

-409 LLDKGI
+409 LLDKGVA
-415 TLAGLALENGY
+415 LAHLALENGY

-431 QKDLTFYF
+431 QKDLTLYF

-459 KGGVSNNAVNS
+459 KGGVSNNAVKS

-481 YFYMSLDPNNYPK
+481 YFYMSLEPKDYPQ
-494 EYFDSFKHKKD
+494 EYVDIIREKNSREGSL
-505 KFAFD
+505 AFD
-510 LFTQHSVNLECKRID
+510 LFIQHSTNIECKRID
-525 NSSAEIIY
+525 NSSAEFIY

>member
-1 MPLTWHLKKFIL
+1 MKKFIL
-13 LLGVLALGFTSCSK
+13 LLGVLALGFTSCSN
-27 KSENLK
+27 KSENLI
-33 VIPKDA
+33 VIPIDDMV
-39 IAVVSFDLQS
+39 VVSFDLQS
-49 LYKKADVEELQKLKS
+49 LYQKADVEELQKLKS

-132 KDLLNRVSETTYM
+132 KDLLNRVSEATYM

-176 TGEDYRSMEGE
+176 AGEDYRSMEGE

-196 DKSEQITDIKGFSDF
+196 DKSEQITNIKGFSDF
-211 LNGQKDINLWI
+211 LDGQKDINVWL

-291 FDKDILKNTPEKLP
+291 FDKDILKNFPEKSPIAL
-305 LAMGG
+305 GG
-310 AINVKNYYEFLKA
+310 AVNVKNYYEFLKA
-323 QFGKDFNEDDL
+323 QFGKELNEDDL
-334 IRVLSTQGLTKDNV
+334 VKLLNTQGLTKENV

-378 KQSDDSYEY
+378 KQSEDSYEY

-510 LFTQHSVNLECKRID
+510 LFTQHSVDLECKRID
-525 NSSAEIIY
+525 NTSAEAIY
-533 HLKGIEKNSLN
+533 HLKGVEKNSLN
-544 TFFKSIDKVINYE
+544 TFFKSIDKIVNYE

>member
-1 MPLTWHLKKFIL
+1 MKKFIL

-64 FQKIKEAL
+64 FQKIKEEL
-72 NNDNNKMGKIFSEI
+72 NNNNKEMGKIFSEI

-94 IDFKKNAYLFAFN
+94 VDFKKNAFLFGLN

-116 QPHIGITAVLS
+116 NPYIGVTAVLS
-127 DDNKF
+127 DDAKF
-132 KDLLNRVSETTYM
+132 KDLLNRVSQAKNLQ
-145 ELDIKKDGA
+145 LDIKKEGT
-154 LNIVHLNNESYL
+154 LNIVRLDQGTYL
-166 SWDDNKMLFI
+166 SWDSKKILFLKGDNTEA
-176 TGEDYRSMEGE
+176 TGVDI
-187 SVLKKLYNQ
+187 VLKKLYEQ
-196 DKSEQITDIKGFSDF
+196 SKSEQITDIKGFSDF
-211 LNGQKDINLWI
+211 LDGQKDINVWL
-222 NLGGFV
+222 NFGGFV
-228 QDDSMFLNGMAASLY
+228 QDDSIFLNGMVASLY
-243 KSLFNMQKD
+243 RGLFNMQKD

-257 FVDFGKDDIKLTTYS
+257 FIDFGKDDIKLTTYS

-285 DLYDIS
+285 DLYDIT

-363 ENQKYISYDLDLVED
+363 ENQKYISYDLVED
-378 KQSDDSYEY
+378 EQSEDGYEY

-470 DFGKHVSKDLA
+470 DFGKHVSKDLT

-494 EYFDSFKHKKD
+494 EYFNSFRDKKD

-525 NSSAEIIY
+525 NSSAEAIY

>member
-1 MPLTWHLKKFIL
+1 MKKFIL

-64 FQKIKEAL
+64 FQKIKEEL
-72 NNDNNKMGKIFSEI
+72 NNNNKEMGKIFSEI

-94 IDFKKNAYLFAFN
+94 VDFKKNAFLFGLN

-116 QPHIGITAVLS
+116 NPYIGVTAVLS
-127 DDNKF
+127 DDAKF
-132 KDLLNRVSETTYM
+132 KDLLNRVSQAKNLQ
-145 ELDIKKDGA
+145 LDIKKEGT
-154 LNIVHLNNESYL
+154 LNIVRLDQGTYL
-166 SWDDNKMLFI
+166 SWDSKKILFLKGDNTEA
-176 TGEDYRSMEGE
+176 TGVDI
-187 SVLKKLYNQ
+187 VLKKLYEQ
-196 DKSEQITDIKGFSDF
+196 SKSEQITDIKGFSDF
-211 LNGQKDINLWI
+211 LDGQKDINVWL
-222 NLGGFV
+222 NFGGFV
-228 QDDSMFLNGMAASLY
+228 QDDSIFLNGMVASLY
-243 KSLFNMQKD
+243 RGLFNMQKD

-257 FVDFGKDDIKLTTYS
+257 FIDFGKDDIKLTTYS

-285 DLYDIS
+285 DLYDIT

-334 IRVLSTQGLTKDNV
+334 IRALSTQGLTKDNV

-363 ENQKYISYDLDLVED
+363 ENQKYISYDLVED
-378 KQSDDSYEY
+378 EQSKDGYEY

-470 DFGKHVSKDLA
+470 DFGKHVSKDLT
-481 YFYMSLDPNNYPK
+481 YFYMSLDPNYYPK

-525 NSSAEIIY
+525 NSSAEFIY
-533 HLKGIEKNSLN
+533 HLKGVEKNSLN

>member
-1 MPLTWHLKKFIL
+1 MKKFIL

-211 LNGQKDINLWI
+211 LNGQKYINLWI

>member
-1 MPLTWHLKKFIL
+1 MKKFIL

-94 IDFKKNAYLFAFN
+94 VDFKKNAFLFGLN

-116 QPHIGITAVLS
+116 NPYIGVTAVLS
-127 DDNKF
+127 DDAKF
-132 KDLLNRVSETTYM
+132 KDLLNRVSQAKNLQ
-145 ELDIKKDGA
+145 LDIKKEGT
-154 LNIVHLNNESYL
+154 LNIVRLDQGTYL
-166 SWDDNKMLFI
+166 SWDSKKILFLKGDNTEA
-176 TGEDYRSMEGE
+176 TGVDI
-187 SVLKKLYNQ
+187 VLKKLYEQ
-196 DKSEQITDIKGFSDF
+196 SKSEQITDIKGFSDF
-211 LNGQKDINLWI
+211 LDGQKDINVWL
-222 NLGGFV
+222 NFGGFV
-228 QDDSMFLNGMAASLY
+228 QDDSIFLNGMVASLY
-243 KSLFNMQKD
+243 RGLFNMQKD

-257 FVDFGKDDIKLTTYS
+257 FIDFGKDDIKLTTYS

-285 DLYDIS
+285 DLYDIT

-334 IRVLSTQGLTKDNV
+334 IRALSTQGLTKDNV

-363 ENQKYISYDLDLVED
+363 ENQKYISYDLVED
-378 KQSDDSYEY
+378 EQSKDGYEY

-409 LLDKGI
+409 LLDKGV
-415 TLAGLALENGY
+415 TLASLALENGY

-431 QKDLTFYF
+431 QKDLTLYF

-494 EYFDSFKHKKD
+494 EYFDSFKDKKD

-525 NSSAEIIY
+525 NSSAEAIY
-533 HLKGIEKNSLN
+533 HLKGVEKNSLN
-544 TFFKSIDKVINYE
+544 TFFKSIDKIVNYE

>member
-1 MPLTWHLKKFIL
+1 MKKFIL

-49 LYKKADVEELQKLKS
+49 LYKKADVEELKKLKS

-176 TGEDYRSMEGE
+176 AGEDYRSMEGE
-187 SVLKKLYNQ
+187 SVIKKLYNQ

-525 NSSAEIIY
+525 NTSAEAIY
-533 HLKGIEKNSLN
+533 HLKGVEKNSLN

>member
-1 MPLTWHLKKFIL
+1 MKKFIL

-401 SFNIGDKT
+401 SFNIGNKT

>member
-1 MPLTWHLKKFIL
+1 MKKFIL

-39 IAVVSFDLQS
+39 MVVVSFDLQS

-64 FQKIKEAL
+64 FQKIKEEL
-72 NNDNNKMGKIFSEI
+72 NNNNKEMGKIFSEI

-94 IDFKKNAYLFAFN
+94 VDFKKNAFLFGLN

-116 QPHIGITAVLS
+116 NPYIGVTAVLS
-127 DDNKF
+127 DDAKF
-132 KDLLNRVSETTYM
+132 KDLLNRVSQAKNLQ
-145 ELDIKKDGA
+145 LDIKKEGT
-154 LNIVHLNNESYL
+154 LNIVRLDQGTYL
-166 SWDDNKMLFI
+166 SWDSKKILFLKGDNTEA
-176 TGEDYRSMEGE
+176 TGVDI
-187 SVLKKLYNQ
+187 VLKKLYEQ
-196 DKSEQITDIKGFSDF
+196 SKSEQITDIKGFSDF
-211 LNGQKDINLWI
+211 LDGQKDINVWL
-222 NLGGFV
+222 NFGGFV
-228 QDDSMFLNGMAASLY
+228 QDDSIFLNGMVASLY
-243 KSLFNMQKD
+243 RGLFNMQKD

-257 FVDFGKDDIKLTTYS
+257 FIDFGKDDIKLTTYS

-285 DLYDIS
+285 DLYDIT

-334 IRVLSTQGLTKDNV
+334 IRALSTQGLTKDNV

-363 ENQKYISYDLDLVED
+363 ENQKYISYDLVED
-378 KQSDDSYEY
+378 EQSKDGYEY

-409 LLDKGI
+409 LLDKVI
-415 TLAGLALENGY
+415 TLASLALENGY

-431 QKDLTFYF
+431 EKDLTFYF

-470 DFGKHVSKDLA
+470 DFGKHISKDLA
-481 YFYMSLDPNNYPK
+481 YLYMSLEPKDYPQ
-494 EYFDSFKHKKD
+494 EYVDIIREKNSREGSL
-505 KFAFD
+505 AFD
-510 LFTQHSVNLECKRID
+510 LFTQYSTNIECKRID

>member
-1 MPLTWHLKKFIL
+1 MKKFIL

-64 FQKIKEAL
+64 FQKIKEEL
-72 NNDNNKMGKIFSEI
+72 NNNNKEMGKIFSEI

-94 IDFKKNAYLFAFN
+94 VDFKKNAFLFGLN

-116 QPHIGITAVLS
+116 NPYIGVTAVLS
-127 DDNKF
+127 DDAKF
-132 KDLLNRVSETTYM
+132 KDLLNRVSQAKNLQ
-145 ELDIKKDGA
+145 LDIKKEGT
-154 LNIVHLNNESYL
+154 LNIVRLDQGTYL
-166 SWDDNKMLFI
+166 SWDSKKILFLKGDNTEA
-176 TGEDYRSMEGE
+176 TGVDI
-187 SVLKKLYNQ
+187 VLKKLYEQ
-196 DKSEQITDIKGFSDF
+196 SKSEQITDIKGFSDF
-211 LNGQKDINLWI
+211 LDGQKDINVWL
-222 NLGGFV
+222 NFGGFV
-228 QDDSMFLNGMAASLY
+228 QDDSIFLNGMVASLY
-243 KSLFNMQKD
+243 RGLFNMQKD

-257 FVDFGKDDIKLTTYS
+257 FIDFGKDDIKLTTYS

-285 DLYDIS
+285 DLYDIT

-334 IRVLSTQGLTKDNV
+334 IRALSTQGLTKDNV

-363 ENQKYISYDLDLVED
+363 ENQKYISYDLVED
-378 KQSDDSYEY
+378 EQSKDGYEY

-409 LLDKGI
+409 LLDKGV
-415 TLAGLALENGY
+415 TLASLALENGY

-431 QKDLTFYF
+431 QKDLTLYF

-494 EYFDSFKHKKD
+494 EYFDSFKDKKD

-525 NSSAEIIY
+525 NSSAEAIY
-533 HLKGIEKNSLN
+533 HLKGVEKNSLN
-544 TFFKSIDKVINYE
+544 TFFKSIDKIVNYE